1 MFKLLKYMN
10 KKDVYWSLLC
20 AFMCIGQV
28 ACDIAQPFLMSNMF
42 TDLTS
47 KMLTNPE
54 SSILISTIWYYAGI
68 MIALAIV
75 SFVFGCGVTF
85 ISARVAVR
93 VCGNIRFQLFHKIQH
108 LTGKEIDKIS
118 TVSLITRITND
129 VTFYQNTLVLVLR
142 MLSRSTLLFVGGVI
156 ASFIYSAQ
164 LTSNVANGQK
174 SLWWL
179 AFIILGCLAVLF
191 LIMSVLI
198 VFSIPYF
205 SKQQKET
212 DKTNAVM
219 RENILGIK
227 VVKAFNLEKE
237 QIKSFDIQNK
247 ELRKVSTR
255 GQQIGFTLMPLISF
269 FVQTSIIVLL
279 MVAATQMVGSGNASA
294 NGTVL
299 AFIQMVSLIA
309 MGMILSIIALVN
321 IGQSKAC
328 CNRILEVFNSQ
339 PSIPRNTSD
348 NMVVNSNV
356 EFKNVSFK
364 YTQNKDALNVLD
376 DISFTAKP
384 GEMIGIIG
392 PNGSG
397 KTTLVNLITRN
408 YDVKSGEIIISGH
421 NIKDINYQSLRDS
434 IGYVPQKSVLFSGT
448 IKGNILFGK
457 NDATEEE
464 LVEAAKNAEALDFIK
479 NKENYF
485 DSVVEQRGGNFSGGQ
500 KQRLSIARALVRKPK
515 ILILDDSTS
524 ALDMITEAKVQNNIR
539 KFKDSTIFLV
549 GQRISAISKADK
561 IIVLN
566 QGKMVGFG
574 KHSELMKNCPL
585 YKEISD
591 SQMFT
596 GKD

>member
-20 AFMCIGQV
+20 ALMCIGQA
-28 ACDIAQPFLMSNMF
+28 ACDIAQPFLMSSMITSLGENMA
-42 TDLTS
+42 S
-47 KMLTNPE
+47 Q
-54 SSILISTIWYYAGI
+54 SSNLIPIIWKYAGI
-68 MIALAIV
+68 MIALAVV
-75 SFVFGCGVTF
+75 SFMFGSAVTF

-93 VCGNIRFQLFHKIQH
+93 VCGNIRFELFHKIQH
-108 LTGKEIDKIS
+108 LTGPEIDKIS
-118 TVSLITRITND
+118 TASLITRITND

-142 MLSRSTLLFVGGVI
+142 MLSRSSLLFVGGII
-156 ASFIYSAQ
+156 ASFIYSSQ
-164 LTSNVANGQK
+164 LHSNAELGNQ

-179 AFIILGCLAVLF
+179 AFIIIGCLAALF
-191 LIMSVLI
+191 LIMTILI
-198 VFSIPYF
+198 VLSVPYF

-227 VVKAFNLEKE
+227 VVKAYNLQKE
-237 QIKSFDIQNK
+237 QIESFDKQNN
-247 ELRKVSTR
+247 ELKRVATR
-255 GQQIGFTLMPLISF
+255 GQQISFILMPLISF
-269 FVQTSIIVLL
+269 FVQSSIIILL
-279 MVAATQMVGSGNASA
+279 IVAAIQMINSQNSSA
-294 NGTVL
+294 QATVL
-299 AFIQMVSLIA
+299 SFIQMVSLIA
-309 MGMILSIIALVN
+309 MGMILSIIAVVN
-321 IGQSKAC
+321 IAQSKAC
-328 CNRILEVFNSQ
+328 CNRIMEVFNAT
-339 PSIPRNTSD
+339 PSIPRNTSN
-348 NMVVNSNV
+348 NMVENSNV

-364 YTQNKDALNVLD
+364 YVSNPDALNVLE
-376 DISFTAKP
+376 DITFTAKP

-392 PNGSG
+392 PTGSG

-408 YDVKSGEIIISGH
+408 YDVKSGEILISGH
-421 NIKDINYQSLRDS
+421 NIKDVNYQSLRDS
-434 IGYVPQKSVLFSGT
+434 IGYVPQKSILFSGT

-457 NDATEEE
+457 NDASQEE
-464 LVEAAKNAEALDFIK
+464 LVEAAKNAEALEFIK
-479 NKENYF
+479 NKENDF

-524 ALDMITEAKVQNNIR
+524 ALDMITEAKVQNNVR

-561 IIVLN
+561 IIVLD

-574 KHSELMKNCPL
+574 THKELIKKCSL

-591 SQMFT
+591 SQAM
-596 GKD
+596 GVEG